1 MSKLTSKQI
10 EVLSCIFKGE
20 KPYAIWR
27 QTLNALL
34 RKGLITSTVV
44 GYSITADGI
53 EAIKKEA
60 AQ

>member
-10 EVLSCIFKGE
+10 EVLLCVSKGE

-27 QTLNALL
+27 PTLNALL
-34 RKGLITSTVV
+34 RKGLITRTVV

-53 EAIKKEA
+53 DTIKQEA